1 MEEEEEVERDGI
13 KRVSGGMT
21 GSRRSGGDKE
31 TTQADRLAG
40 GGQILWIAG

>member
-21 GSRRSGGDKE
+21 GPRRSGGDKKE
-31 TTQADRLAG
+31 TTQADNLAG
-40 GGQILWIAG
+40 GG